1 MTTPGTTP
9 GPTPGSNPGLTLGDT
24 EGFQHVA
31 VAVAVTVA
39 SRSKLETLQNDGVSD
54 LLPWSAFIFSVCA
67 IWIVG
72 TCYLSERFLLDAV
85 YGYTY
90 RKLIDVARV
99 DGHDRRRRG
108 FVYHHLA
115 LAFKMLLLCVL
126 AYPTIRLFCPGPA
139 GFRTPLGTGVGGR
152 VGEAGAGAEHRPTI
166 GDMLLVGSQLY
177 CAYYTWELCY
187 RAGLASYISI
197 LHHVVLLIVAQLGMA
212 LSARPEAHQDATI
225 EFYMC
230 LVWGVFDIV
239 AELPV
244 HLALILYRALPESRC
259 RMVSQLLF
267 FCAGWCLCCTV
278 AEMSISVYL
287 LRRSWS
293 LWEPSFQVATPVVLV
308 IWGAAQCI
316 GSWQIFGL
324 AKVGWRKVAERGL

>member
-1 MTTPGTTP
+1 MTTPG
-9 GPTPGSNPGLTLGDT
+9 STLGDI
-24 EGFQHVA
+24 EGFQY
-31 VAVAVTVA
+31 VAVTVA
-39 SRSKLETLQNDGVSD
+39 SRSKLETLQNDGLSD

-72 TCYLSERFLLDAV
+72 TCYLSERVLFDAV
-85 YGYTY
+85 YRDTY
-90 RKLIDVARV
+90 RKLVDVARV
-99 DGHDRRRRG
+99 DGHDRRRRS
-108 FVYHHLA
+108 FVYHHVA
-115 LAFKMLLLCVL
+115 FAFKMLLLCVL
-126 AYPTIRLFCPGPA
+126 AYPTLRLICPGPA
-139 GFRTPLGTGVGGR
+139 GFHTPLGTGVRMGVG
-152 VGEAGAGAEHRPTI
+152 VGEAEHRPTI
-166 GDMLLVGSQLY
+166 GDILLVGSQLY

-197 LHHVVLLIVAQLGMA
+197 LHHVVLLIIAQLGMA
-212 LSARPEAHQDATI
+212 LSARPEAHRDATI

-230 LVWGVFDIV
+230 LIWGVFDLV

-267 FCAGWCLCCTV
+267 FCSGWCLCCTV
-278 AEMSISVYL
+278 AEMSISAYL
-287 LRRSWS
+287 LRRSWG

-308 IWGAAQCI
+308 VWGTAQCI

-324 AKVGWRKVAERGL
+324 AMVGWRKVAKRGL